1 MKVPLSVNP
10 LVKHGK
16 EVLNIWFNGK
26 NKVIPTPIFPYFYS
40 NEKDTSIPASIS
52 EISAKKLS
60 NYQDG
65 KFYKYDFKTR
75 DELVK
80 YRELVT
86 SFEANIPFILRN
98 RIDNPDLFT
107 KFPHSNE
114 LKFLFLDIEQYTKQE
129 ELFPSYEDR
138 ITSIAFCTNDRKIK
152 SIYLKKD
159 NTSDKKLLL
168 KFIEIYQ
175 KISPD
180 VLVVYNKKYDIL
192 TLLQRCQR
200 NKINTTAF
208 SKNNVKPYVGGKE
221 VVNIEGVVIYDV
233 YDSAA
238 RDQSLFGNVPNKGL
252 KAVSNYFGFKEE
264 RKPLTPKEITEFQ
277 GTKELVEYNKDDIRR
292 LLLLFDI
299 YWHNIEFNANDLQI
313 PLNTAINLNTTD
325 LGLITIGDE
334 YKKYNI
340 IADGT
345 NADRYPE
352 IFTKHEHGGNYEG
365 ALVGIS
371 RTGLF
376 KPMYKADYSSMYPT
390 IMSSFNLS
398 PDTTTLIMFEALGEF
413 RIEENDYS
421 FEYHIPDKVLNKNMV
436 IQVLKEQGFCS
447 ELVKRFLKE
456 RAEYKRKWKETGEKR
471 YRAMSDNRKVKANGG
486 VYGIQGSAK
495 HAFGF
500 APIAIATTGIGRE
513 CAQLLIDTLNEL
525 YLKSV
530 IEYDTD
536 GVYFSTQVF
545 NKDDIINS
553 FNRKL
558 REKFKK
564 ELDLSIDIDSY
575 DSGYF
580 YKAKNYVL
588 KKGEKMI
595 YHGAAMKASSKNL
608 LSKKLIEEL
617 AIARLS
623 GLSTD
628 GIVKKYQKL
637 DFSLKY
643 FAMNV
648 TMGMHMSQYKSN
660 NALAPKLA
668 RQAQKSLGIK
678 PEIGNQYHYIKGKSD
693 YVLYE
698 SADEKDIDTSYYLD
712 QVNNIVE
719 MFDVKP
725 IMSSL
730 KDWI

>member
-10 LVKHGK
+10 LVKNGK

-26 NKVIPTPIFPYFYS
+26 QKIILTPIQPYFYS
-40 NEKDTSIPASIS
+40 SEKDTSIPATIS
-52 EISAKKLS
+52 EVSAKKLS

-75 DELVK
+75 DDLVK
-80 YRELVT
+80 YRELVKAY
-86 SFEANIPFILRN
+86 EDNIPFILRN

-114 LKFLFLDIEQYTKQE
+114 LKFLFLDIEQYTKPE

-138 ITSIAFCTNDRKIK
+138 ITSISFCTNDRKIK

-159 NTSDKKLLL
+159 NTNDKKLLL
-168 KFIEIYQ
+168 KFIEMYQ

-221 VVNIEGVVIYDV
+221 VANIEGVVIYDV

-264 RKPLTPKEITEFQ
+264 RKPLIPKEMSDFQ
-277 GTKELVEYNKDDIRR
+277 GTKELVDYNKDDVRR

-299 YWHNIEFNANDLQI
+299 YWHNIEFNANDLKI

-398 PDTTTLIMFEALGEF
+398 PDTTTLIMFEALREF

-421 FEYHIPDKVLNKNMV
+421 FEYHIPDKVLNKSMV
-436 IQVLKEQGFCS
+436 IQVLKKKGFCS

-456 RAEYKRKWKETGEKR
+456 RAEYKRKWKETGDKK

-486 VYGIQGSAK
+486 VYGIQGSPK

-525 YLKSV
+525 YPKSV
-530 IEYDTD
+530 VEFDTD

-545 NKDDIINS
+545 NKGDIINS

-588 KKGEKMI
+588 KIGEKMI

-617 AIARLS
+617 ATARLS
-623 GLSTD
+623 GLPTD
-628 GIVKKYQKL
+628 AIVSKYQRL

-648 TMGMHMSQYKSN
+648 TMGMHMRQYKST

-668 RQAQKSLGIK
+668 RQAQSHLGIK
-678 PEIGNQYHYIKGKSD
+678 PEIGNQYHYIKGNSD
-693 YVLYE
+693 YILYDLAKKE
-698 SADEKDIDTSYYLD
+698 DIDTSYYLD
-712 QVNNIVE
+712 QVNNVVE

-730 KDWI
+730 KEWI